1 MSPEEL
7 TRLASKEF
15 SEILAA
21 DPVIRDLRASLT
33 DRKDFI
39 PGTFDALLLPG
50 GDCIGNLPVL
60 PLTAAKWAFLW
71 TIENPFVIG
80 ADQASAIDLDIF
92 LYVLACPDLRKL
104 DFPLTSLT
112 VEARDYA
119 SATGLESGQVIREI
133 QSVIANAFSPL
144 AMLPKS
150 DSGSS
155 EEVFYDGVWLAWIA
169 SIAVRESGMPYDR
182 VIHEMPLSLLCNFY
196 VAWRRRESPD
206 GDQIRRPQNGEI
218 MDQINARVEELGQQ
232 FLQRP
237 PGCPDDHASAAAPS
251 TPAPAADPSGSPT
264 PLRLGRSV

>member
-15 SEILAA
+15 SSILAA
-21 DPVIRDLRASLT
+21 DPIIRDLRSRLT
-33 DRKDFI
+33 DRKDAI
-39 PGTFDALLLPG
+39 PATFDALLMSG

-60 PLTAAKWAFLW
+60 LLTAAKWAFLW
-71 TIENPFVIG
+71 IAESPFVIG

-104 DFPLTSLT
+104 DFPLTNLP

-119 SATGLESGQVIREI
+119 SATGLETGQVIREI
-133 QSVIANAFSPL
+133 QSVIGNAFSPL

-155 EEVFYDGVWLAWIA
+155 EEVFYDGAWLAWIA
-169 SIAVRESGMPYDR
+169 SVAVRESGMPYDR
-182 VIHEMPLSLLCNFY
+182 VIHELPLSLLCNFY

-218 MDQINARVEELGQQ
+218 LDRINARVKELGKE
-232 FLQRP
+232 FLNGP
-237 PGCPDDHASAAAPS
+237 AAASAPASSVPIRT
-251 TPAPAADPSGSPT
+251 TP
-264 PLRLGRSV
+264 

>member
-7 TRLASKEF
+7 TRLASKDF
-15 SEILAA
+15 AAILAA
-21 DPVIRDLRASLT
+21 DPVIRELRSRLT
-33 DRKDFI
+33 DRKDAV
-39 PGTFDALLLPG
+39 PAALDALLMSAG
-50 GDCIGNLPVL
+50 NRIGDLPVL

-71 TIENPFVIG
+71 TVENPFVTG
-80 ADQASAIDLDIF
+80 ADQASVIDLDIF
-92 LYVLACPDLRKL
+92 LFALACPDLRKL
-104 DFPLTSLT
+104 DFPLTSLP

-119 SATGLESGQVIREI
+119 AATGLETDQLIREI

-155 EEVFYDGVWLAWIA
+155 EEVFYDGAWLAWIA
-169 SIAVRESGMPYDR
+169 SVAVRESGMPYDR
-182 VIHEMPLSLLCNFY
+182 VIHELPLSLLCNFY

-232 FLQRP
+232 FLQKTARI
-237 PGCPDDHASAAAPS
+237 PG
-251 TPAPAADPSGSPT
+251 
-264 PLRLGRSV
+264 